1 MFCKKGV
8 LRNFAKLT
16 GKHLCQSLFFNKVA
30 RPGTLLKKRLWHK
43 CFLMNFA
50 KVLRTHFFTEHL
62 QSLIL
67 FCLEPEKYSNS
78 SNEMR
83 ETNVLAGKTM
93 FTSLLFQEIGYF
105 SEAATGTCSVKKV
118 FLQILQNSQENTCAR
133 VFFLI
138 KLLADTDN
146 FIKKETL
153 AQVFFC
159 EFYKIFKN
167 TFSCR
172 TPPVAASNFY

>member
-1 MFCKKGV
+1 
-8 LRNFAKLT
+8 
-16 GKHLCQSLFFNKVA
+16 
-30 RPGTLLKKRLWHK
+30 
-43 CFLMNFA
+43 
-50 KVLRTHFFTEHL
+50 
-62 QSLIL
+62 
-67 FCLEPEKYSNS
+67 
-78 SNEMR
+78 MR

-146 FIKKETL
+146 FIKIETL